1 MKYAW
6 ITAGVIGLVALAAG
20 CLSYFCFHQPI
31 AAHDSHGDDALN
43 WLKTE
48 FKLTD
53 DQFARVRAMHETYE
67 LVCVDHCQAI
77 ADSRKELQRLREA
90 GALQPEIAAAMTKAA
105 SVDAQCVAST
115 QNHIKEIAAVIGGQE
130 GNRYLSIVMPRVS
143 TFDHTAPATLDMQ
156 NPSTH
161 DAPGRK

>member
-31 AAHDSHGDDALN
+31 AANHSHGDDALI

-67 LVCVDHCQAI
+67 LV
-77 ADSRKELQRLREA
+77 S
-90 GALQPEIAAAMTKAA
+90 
-105 SVDAQCVAST
+105 
-115 QNHIKEIAAVIGGQE
+115 N
-130 GNRYLSIVMPRVS
+130 PRS
-143 TFDHTAPATLDMQ
+143 SLP
-156 NPSTH
+156 
-161 DAPGRK
+161 